1 MYNDFDFEN
10 RLKNIIWTICGNYD
24 QNLESFEEFSN
35 KSKNI
40 SIYYAAKLG
49 ARRKY
54 IDWDMI
60 RGYINHK
67 LKNGV
72 EKDTII
78 PLVEICSDI
87 MVEENLLTE
96 RPGIYD
102 IRKTG
107 LEEIFENYFEVN
119 AKTFIE
125 KLKYALVLEQ
135 IGKYGNVDIKVRNI
149 LQEMKICKN
158 SKDTLELLK
167 NIEVLYNTYFDQDL
181 SDIEFVYEQEIVN
194 ETRKIDIEKLNENFS
209 SFMYEELYED
219 EDVNISN
226 EIDKMSSSLLIQSIG
241 DFKNNRDLKLEDNTV
256 ISIDDS
262 SLEKIYERI
271 EYYYGKSF
279 ISKEELKY
287 IQNKIC
293 KNVHIGSRIHFTD
306 GVLRSS
312 CDNSFQIKYVTK
324 HKEKNMSVFR
334 ENIKIYR
341 RNITRLKDILTKT
354 LVAEKEISRVY
365 SYSGSLDANKL
376 WRIGRSN
383 NTKVFTKVED
393 NEKGGYVVD
402 ILLDASG
409 SQSSRQGKV
418 ATQGYIISEALTRS
432 GIPNRVMSFCS
443 FLDNTII
450 RRYRNYDCPISEN
463 NNIFEYYAS
472 GNNRDGLAIKAVSE
486 GLLNRNEENKIL
498 IILSDGRPNDIN
510 IKKNNS
516 IRPAYKGRAAV
527 MDTAFE
533 VRNCRKNGILVLGV
547 FTGKEED
554 LNAEKLIY
562 GKDFVYTR
570 NIERFSDIVGA
581 YLKKIIKN

>member
-1 MYNDFDFEN
+1 MYNDYDFEN
-10 RLKNIIWTICGNYD
+10 RLKNIMWTICGNYD

-40 SIYYAAKLG
+40 AIYYAAKLG

-54 IDWDMI
+54 IDWNMI
-60 RGYINHK
+60 KAYINHK

-72 EKDTII
+72 DKDTII

-87 MVEENLLTE
+87 MVEENLLNE

-102 IRKTG
+102 IRKAG
-107 LEEIFENYFEVN
+107 LEEIFEKYFEVN
-119 AKTFIE
+119 AKTLIE
-125 KLKYALVLEQ
+125 KLKYTLVLEQ
-135 IGKYGNVDIKVRNI
+135 MGKYGNVDIRVKKI
-149 LQEMKICKN
+149 LQGMKICEN

-167 NIEVLYNTYFDQDL
+167 NIEILYNKYFDEDL
-181 SDIEFVYEQEIVN
+181 SDIEFVYEQEI
-194 ETRKIDIEKLNENFS
+194 EDEYRKIDIEKINENFS

-219 EDVNISN
+219 EEVDISN
-226 EIDKMSSSLLIQSIG
+226 EVDKISSSLLIQSIG
-241 DFKNNRDLKLEDNTV
+241 DFKNSSELKLEDNTV
-256 ISIDDS
+256 ISIDDD
-262 SLEKIYERI
+262 SLKKIYERI
-271 EYYYGKSF
+271 EYYYGKSL
-279 ISKEELKY
+279 ISKEELKH

-293 KNVHIGSRIHFTD
+293 KNVHRGCRIHFTD
-306 GVLRSS
+306 GVLRSD
-312 CDNSFQIKYVTK
+312 CNNSFQIKYVTK
-324 HKEKNMSVFR
+324 QKEKNMSVFR

-341 RNITRLKDILTKT
+341 RNISRLKDILTKT
-354 LVAEKEISRVY
+354 LIAEKEISRVY
-365 SYSGSLDANKL
+365 SDSGSLAANKL

-383 NTKVFTKVED
+383 NTKVFTRVED

-450 RRYRNYDCPISEN
+450 RRYRDYDSQISEN

-510 IKKNNS
+510 IKKNNN
-516 IRPAYKGRAAV
+516 IRASYKGRAAV
-527 MDTAFE
+527 MDAAFE

-570 NIERFSDIVGA
+570 NIERFSDIVGS
-581 YLKKIIKN
+581 YLKKIIRD

>member
-10 RLKNIIWTICGNYD
+10 RLKNIMWTICGNYD
-24 QNLESFEEFSN
+24 QNLESFEAFSN

-54 IDWDMI
+54 IDWNMI
-60 RGYINHK
+60 KGYINHK

-72 EKDTII
+72 DKEIII

-87 MVEENLLTE
+87 MVEENLLNE

-102 IRKTG
+102 IRKIG
-107 LEEIFENYFEVN
+107 LEEIFEKYFEVN

-135 IGKYGNVDIKVRNI
+135 MGKYGNVDIKVRNT
-149 LQEMKICKN
+149 LKEMKICKS
-158 SKDTLELLK
+158 SKDTLQLLK
-167 NIEVLYNTYFDQDL
+167 NIEVLYNTYFDEDL
-181 SDIEFVYEQEIVN
+181 SDIDFVYEQELVN
-194 ETRKIDIEKLNENFS
+194 ENRKIDIEKLNENFS
-209 SFMYEELYED
+209 SFMYDELYED
-219 EDVNISN
+219 EEISN
-226 EIDKMSSSLLIQSIG
+226 EIDKISSSLLIQSIG
-241 DFKNNRDLKLEDNTV
+241 DFKNNRDLKLEDNTI
-256 ISIDDS
+256 ISIDDA

-271 EYYYGKSF
+271 EYYYGESL
-279 ISKEELKY
+279 ISKEELKKM
-287 IQNKIC
+287 QNKIC
-293 KNVHIGSRIHFTD
+293 KNVHRGCRIHFTD

-334 ENIKIYR
+334 ENIKTHR
-341 RNITRLKDILTKT
+341 RNISRLKDILTKT
-354 LVAEKEISRVY
+354 LIAEKEIARVY
-365 SYSGSLDANKL
+365 SDSGSLAANKL

-383 NTKVFTKVED
+383 NTKVFTRVED

-450 RRYRNYDCPISEN
+450 RRYRDYDSPISEN

-486 GLLNRNEENKIL
+486 GLLHRSQENKIL

-516 IRPAYKGRAAV
+516 IRAAYKGKSAV

-554 LNAEKLIY
+554 INAEKLIY

-570 NIERFSDIVGA
+570 NIERFSDIVGS
-581 YLKKIIKN
+581 YLKKIIKD

>member
-1 MYNDFDFEN
+1 MYSNYDFEN
-10 RLKNIIWTICGNYD
+10 RLKNIMWTICGDYD

-54 IDWDMI
+54 IDWNMI
-60 RGYINHK
+60 KGYINHK

-78 PLVEICSDI
+78 PIVEICADI
-87 MVEENLLTE
+87 MVEENLINE

-102 IRKTG
+102 IRKIG
-107 LEEIFENYFEVN
+107 LEEIFQNYFEVN

-125 KLKYALVLEQ
+125 KIKYALVLEQ
-135 IGKYGNVDIKVRNI
+135 MGKYGNVDSRVRNI
-149 LQEMKICKN
+149 LKEMKVCKD

-167 NIEVLYNTYFDQDL
+167 NIEILYNTYFDQDL
-181 SDIEFVYEQEIVN
+181 SDIEFVYEQETVDEN
-194 ETRKIDIEKLNENFS
+194 RKADIENLDENFS

-219 EDVNISN
+219 EDISN
-226 EIDKMSSSLLIQSIG
+226 EIDKISSSLLIQSIG

-256 ISIDDS
+256 ISIDDD
-262 SLEKIYERI
+262 SLKKIYERI
-271 EYYYGKSF
+271 EYYYGKSL
-279 ISKEELKY
+279 ISKEELKH

-293 KNVHIGSRIHFTD
+293 KNVHRGCRVHFTD
-306 GVLRSS
+306 GVLRSD
-312 CDNSFQIKYVTK
+312 CDNLFQIKYVTK
-324 HKEKNMSVFR
+324 QKEKNMSVFR

-341 RNITRLKDILTKT
+341 RNISRLKDILTKT
-354 LVAEKEISRVY
+354 LMAEKEISRVY

-383 NTKVFTKVED
+383 NTKVFTRSED

-418 ATQGYIISEALTRS
+418 ATQGYIISEALTRC

-450 RRYRNYDCPISEN
+450 RRYRDYDSLISEN

-510 IKKNNS
+510 IKKNNN
-516 IRPAYKGRAAV
+516 IRASYKGRAAV

-554 LNAEKLIY
+554 INAEKLIY

-570 NIERFSDIVGA
+570 NIERFSDIVGS
-581 YLKKIIKN
+581 YLKKIIMN